1 MNLVLCRENWLAS
14 LALKST
20 LSFFL
25 LLNARAGLGSF
36 GMQVRH
42 LFSWTAD
49 ARAADDYERKILN
62 GIMGVQKPDGVG
74 EMLYMTPLG
83 AGRRTHPLHIAFFF

>member
-1 MNLVLCRENWLAS
+1 
-14 LALKST
+14 
-20 LSFFL
+20 
-25 LLNARAGLGSF
+25 
-36 GMQVRH
+36 MQVRH

-62 GIMGVQKPDGVG
+62 GIMGAQKPDGVG

-83 AGRRTHPLHIAFFF
+83 AGKRSHSLRILFF